1 MAGGRGGR
9 AALHFGRPGVGRA
22 YRGSPKRIRRIRWQE
37 HTPREFV
44 VLIVVGVAIVVAL
57 ISWLVTHPE
66 AR

>member
-1 MAGGRGGR
+1 MLRFISA
-9 AALHFGRPGVGRA
+9 GVGRA

-37 HTPREFV
+37 HTPRELV

>member
-9 AALHFGRPGVGRA
+9 AALHFGRPGVERA

>member
-1 MAGGRGGR
+1 V
-9 AALHFGRPGVGRA
+9 LHFGRPGVGRA